1 MKWLRI
7 SVDFGAV
14 NFYGA
19 QSLFGFSFQSYIYFV
34 FAAGK
39 EKSSA
44 SIDKSKG
51 LL

>member
-34 FAAGK
+34 FALPARK
-39 EKSSA
+39 KA
-44 SIDKSKG
+44 A
-51 LL
+51 LY